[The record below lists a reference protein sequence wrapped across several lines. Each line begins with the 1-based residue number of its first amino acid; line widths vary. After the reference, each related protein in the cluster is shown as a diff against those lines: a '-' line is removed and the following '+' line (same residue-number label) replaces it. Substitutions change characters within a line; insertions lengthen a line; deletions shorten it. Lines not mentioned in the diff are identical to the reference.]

1 MENVRERARRY
12 LKILNENA
20 IWIGIGIAIVIAISV
35 PIYLYKQKK
44 SNDFNEAWSRIW
56 RISYETVAAR
66 QEVPEK
72 RAEAVDSFINE
83 YIFLKNNLST
93 TEATPWL
100 LLELGNTQYKA
111 KKYNEAI
118 PTYKEFTERF
128 SRHSLVHI
136 VRQSLGYAYEENGQF
151 KEAVEQFKMIEA
163 DAEAVFM
170 KTQAKLDVGR
180 CYEKLG
186 QLDTAVA
193 EYKGIID
200 SSPDSQ
206 WAKMAGYRL
215 EDID

>member
-1 MENVRERARRY
+1 MENVRERARQY

-56 RISYETVAAR
+56 RISYETVAAQ

-118 PTYKEFTERF
+118 LTYKEFTERF
-128 SRHSLVHI
+128 GSHSLVHI

-163 DAEAVFM
+163 DAEAAFM